1 MMNVNPNSIPGNGNN
16 CTVLLAPDLISWN
29 TGHQKQFFVVRDIAH
44 KEEAILLIKILGTI
58 GKFFVVRPVT
68 DQNTRDHQQLFYQA
82 KFFKKT
88 SRLLFDFN

>member
-1 MMNVNPNSIPGNGNN
+1 MHVNRNSIPGNGNN
-16 CTVLLAPDLISWN
+16 CTVLLAPSFDKLEYRAPKTIFCSK
-29 TGHQKQFFVVRDIAH
+29 TIIAH

-82 KFFKKT
+82 MFFKKT